1 MLVSIRPEIDVV
13 TAAVAATAGRTN
25 LLQRD
30 RRRKTYTHTAPV
42 RTTGYWTNTNR
53 SNTVSDTIDAAQ
65 PDGGPVSSDP
75 GYVAWLGHTPEG
87 PSRYAPPPVN
97 NDTQPLGFSA
107 PPSPPPAP
115 PSPEQPQSKPKRRWP
130 IALLAFVLGAAIA
143 GGSVGATV
151 TGKTKQVAGP
161 TVHVTKQVP
170 GPTVTE
176 TVPPSTPA
184 PPSIPA
190 IPPNPAPPDSTAHL
204 KVGTDTLSNTFS
216 GTQDNDNGQTLF
228 SIDVTKVATTS
239 NPPDEYSDPPQH
251 GYFATFTVHAV
262 NAHASAQGIDISP
275 SDFYVLI
282 KDQHYT
288 SDSGHAYEIT
298 STLDYVTLA
307 PTESTKGTVAFDIPA
322 RHGQL
327 VYAPNYDGL
336 PLAYW
341 SF

>member
-1 MLVSIRPEIDVV
+1 
-13 TAAVAATAGRTN
+13 
-25 LLQRD
+25 
-30 RRRKTYTHTAPV
+30 
-42 RTTGYWTNTNR
+42 
-53 SNTVSDTIDAAQ
+53 
-65 PDGGPVSSDP
+65 
-75 GYVAWLGHTPEG
+75 
-87 PSRYAPPPVN
+87 
-97 NDTQPLGFSA
+97 
-107 PPSPPPAP
+107 
-115 PSPEQPQSKPKRRWP
+115 
-130 IALLAFVLGAAIA
+130 VLGAAVA

-151 TGKTKQVAGP
+151 TARTKQIAAP
-161 TVHVTKQVP
+161 TVHVTQQVP

-176 TVPPSTPA
+176 TA

-204 KVGTDTLSNTFS
+204 KVGTDILSNTFS

-239 NPPDEYSDPPQH
+239 KPPDEDSDPSQH
-251 GYFATFTVHAV
+251 GYFATFTVHGV
-262 NAHASAQGIDISP
+262 NAHASAQGIDIRP

-282 KDQHYT
+282 KNQHYT

-336 PLAYW
+336 PLAY
-341 SF
+341 